1 MEAASSF
8 KFANLLDEF
17 VMTAMVIQFINLLV
31 GDWRQVTNA
40 GMLRAQTNNIIYI
53 KYYSLCE
60 RLLSNFS
67 LIFQNSTK
75 GFRRFLKI
83 QRKAFVDF

>member
-40 GMLRAQTNNIIYI
+40 GMFESTN
-53 KYYSLCE
+53 K
-60 RLLSNFS
+60 
-67 LIFQNSTK
+67 
-75 GFRRFLKI
+75 
-83 QRKAFVDF
+83 

>member
-8 KFANLLDEF
+8 KFANLLEEF

-40 GMLRAQTNNIIYI
+40 GMF
-53 KYYSLCE
+53 E
-60 RLLSNFS
+60 
-67 LIFQNSTK
+67 STLNT
-75 GFRRFLKI
+75 FP
-83 QRKAFVDF
+83 V